1 MNINHYYRLYNRFKT
16 GRLVCKAVSVAKL
29 IGIRH
34 LLVRMDTNFLCNL
47 RCRTCYFSAP
57 DALKSFLPAMSL
69 EQFRSIAKMVFPLTR
84 ILYLSCGAEPF
95 LTQRFERYIQIAG
108 QYRIPYTGYITN
120 GLLFTKDIIVS
131 GVENRISEITISIDG
146 ATKQTYEYIRQ
157 GGNFDELMSKLQ
169 LYRDTVERIKK
180 PLPLLRFNYTVTR
193 TNHQEMPLLVDLA
206 GRFGVSTVKFRIYE
220 DWGGSLDFGEES
232 LLGYERSFNKSLAE
246 AKLRAHKACINII
259 APREFKLDD
268 REMVREQLDPLQKSI
283 AAPPCIYPWFFR
295 YINPEGR
302 VRVCAS
308 LPLSS
313 GKLCPG
319 WNLKDF
325 EQSETEK
332 ARRQM
337 LTNQPGQSCFN
348 TVCRGAYQARANE
361 DANFLCLKGP
371 S

>member
-1 MNINHYYRLYNRFKT
+1 MNINHYYWIYNRLKT
-16 GRLVCKAVSVAKL
+16 GRPVCWAVNAAKL
-29 IGIRH
+29 FRIRH

-57 DALKSFLPAMSL
+57 DAHNIFRTAMPL
-69 EQFRSIAKMVFPLTR
+69 EDFRSLAKDIFPLTR

-95 LTQRFERYIQIAG
+95 LTKGFEKYIQIAG

-120 GLLFTKDIIVS
+120 GLLFTEDIILS

-146 ATKQTYEYIRQ
+146 ASKQTYEYIRQ
-157 GGNFDELMSKLQ
+157 GGNFDQLISKLQ

-193 TNHQEMPLLVDLA
+193 TNHQEMPLLMDLA
-206 GRFGVSTVKFRIYE
+206 AEFGVSTVKFRIYE
-220 DWGGSLDFGEES
+220 DWGGSFDFKEES
-232 LLGYERSFNKSLAE
+232 LLGYERSFNEGLAE
-246 AKLRAHKACINII
+246 AKLRAHKAGINII
-259 APREFKLDD
+259 APKEFELGGRKI
-268 REMVREQLDPLQKSI
+268 VREQLDPLQKKI

-308 LPLSS
+308 LPLSADR
-313 GKLCPG
+313 LCPD
-319 WNLKDF
+319 WNLENF
-325 EQSETEK
+325 EQSKTEK
-332 ARRQM
+332 VRRQL
-337 LTNQPGQSCFN
+337 LTNQPDISCFK
-348 TVCRGAYQARANE
+348 TVCGGAYQARANE
-361 DANFLCLKGP
+361 DANFLSLKCP